1 MAYEPIRFLD
11 AGDVVF
17 EAGAAG
23 ELIATVNG
31 VRYED
36 VKPARTHP
44 MSDPYGFISLRG
56 TAAGGSSDV
65 ELGIL
70 RSMQALPA
78 GQRQLVDDALARRY
92 LGTTIVKI
100 LGIREEFGYM
110 YWDVLTDRGER
121 SLVLPRWTQSH
132 VAETGADG
140 EGRVVLDVWGNRAL
154 IKDVSQLDE
163 KSRRLFERFVHW

>member
-1 MAYEPIRFLD
+1 MAYEPLKFLD
-11 AGDVVF
+11 AADVVF

-23 ELIATVNG
+23 ELIATVKD

-44 MSDPYGFISLRG
+44 MSDPYGFLSLRG
-56 TAAGGSSDV
+56 TPAGGSGDV

-70 RSMQALPA
+70 RSMQALAPQ
-78 GQRQLVDDALARRY
+78 QRSLVDAALARRY
-92 LGTTIVKI
+92 LGTTIVRI

-121 SLVLPRWTQSH
+121 QLVLPRWNQSH
-132 VAETGADG
+132 VSETGSDG

-163 KSRRLFERFVHW
+163 KSLRLFERFVHW